1 LDPDDKHGTAE
12 KMSDNLPQ
20 TIGIDISK
28 ASLDCHAYPV
38 GAERQFANT
47 AKGHKALI
55 AWLRQWPIERIAYEA
70 TGTYHRA
77 LEAALT
83 NWPCVKLNP
92 ERARRFAQATG
103 TLPKTD
109 RIDAILLARMAPT
122 LQPPVRPARSAQQT
136 HMAELID
143 ARDGLVRDRTALK
156 NREKNLTI
164 AFLKRQ
170 CRQRLEQIDRHI
182 EALDTEISNLITA
195 DAVLARRH
203 QILTSIAGV
212 GTLTANQLIAT
223 MPELGSLENKQA
235 ASLAGLAPIARQSG
249 QWKGKSFIRG
259 GRANVRQALY
269 MPALVAARY
278 NPDLKAKYQ
287 QLVTAGKP
295 AKSPSPPSCERSS
308 LPQTLCSKPIDAGRN
323 LRLDHHGYSNLKHS
337 WTSRSPDISGR
348 LAPPLAPSDRPV
360 SREKSWTRNPV
371 PPAPAS
377 LCRDAISRRARR
389 I

>member
-1 LDPDDKHGTAE
+1 MDPDDKHGIAE

-28 ASLDCHAYPV
+28 ASLDCHVHPA

-55 AWLRQWPIERIAYEA
+55 AWLRQWPVERIAYEA
-70 TGTYHRA
+70 TATYHRA
-77 LEAALT
+77 LEAALAD
-83 NWPCVKLNP
+83 WPCVKLNP
-92 ERARRFAQATG
+92 ERARHFAQATG
-103 TLPKTD
+103 TLAKTD
-109 RIDAILLARMAPT
+109 RIDAMLLARMAAT
-122 LQPPVRPARSAQQT
+122 LQPPVRPARSAQQAQ
-136 HMAELID
+136 MAELIN

-182 EALDTEISNLITA
+182 EALDTEIANLIAA
-195 DAVLARRH
+195 DAALARRH
-203 QILTSIAGV
+203 EILTSIAGV

-235 ASLAGLAPIARQSG
+235 ASLAGLAPVARQSG

-295 AKSPSPPSCERSS
+295 AKIAITAVMRKLVVTANALLKADRCWTQSP
-308 LPQTLCSKPIDAGRN
+308 A
-323 LRLDHHGYSNLKHS
+323 
-337 WTSRSPDISGR
+337 
-348 LAPPLAPSDRPV
+348 
-360 SREKSWTRNPV
+360 
-371 PPAPAS
+371 
-377 LCRDAISRRARR
+377 
-389 I
+389 